1 MASKPKNKMPIEE
14 RAKQF
19 MPFAAL
25 RGLPDALAAKEKVLV
40 PKVELSPEME
50 EELDRR
56 MHLLG
61 KGKMATVIYF
71 QKGEYIKITGLVARI
86 DETSRLL
93 QIVNTKIRFEDILQ
107 IEIHDTD

>member
-1 MASKPKNKMPIEE
+1 MASKPKNRMPIEE

-40 PKVELSPEME
+40 PKIELSPEMA

-56 MHLLG
+56 MHLIA
-61 KGKMATVIYF
+61 KGKMATVVYF
-71 QKGEYIKITGLVARI
+71 SNGEYIKITGLVARI
-86 DETSRLL
+86 DETGRIL
-93 QIVNTKIRFEDILQ
+93 QIVNTKIPFDDILQ
-107 IEIHDTD
+107 VE

>member
-56 MHLLG
+56 MHLRT

-107 IEIHDTD
+107 IEIHDTG

>member
-1 MASKPKNKMPIEE
+1 MANKPKNKMSIED

-40 PKVELSPEME
+40 PKIELSPEMA

-56 MHLLG
+56 MHLIA

-71 QKGEYIKITGLVARI
+71 NNGEYIKITGLVARI
-86 DETSRLL
+86 DETSRIL
-93 QIVNTKIRFEDILQ
+93 QIVNTKIPFADILQ
-107 IEIHDTD
+107 VEIL